1 MTVKQRNTASKRG
14 RVNLDDLIT
23 DRLYH
28 FRTKLD
34 KATVTRYADLMRNG
48 GELPPIIVMV
58 VEGAPT
64 LVDGWHR
71 VAAAKEIGETE
82 VVAEITEGAED
93 DLTWTAAQANLAH
106 GLPLKRIEL
115 RNVLRAYVA
124 TGQHL
129 SRGRKPKSAREIGR
143 EVGGVGHKTVLSW
156 LKADHPQ
163 VHKAITLGGLEG
175 RPERSNEPPALADRR
190 MTEALAGLAKVAAAM
205 RGVKAPRKRQEV
217 AARLRRMAEQIDQN
231 EPWKAVPDHSE
242 W

>member
-1 MTVKQRNTASKRG
+1 MAKRHRDKESRRG
-14 RVNLDDLIT
+14 RVQLDDLLM
-23 DRLYH
+23 DRVYQV
-28 FRTKLD
+28 RGKLD
-34 KATVTRYADLMRNG
+34 KATVTRYADLMRND
-48 GELPPIIVMV
+48 GELPPVIVMV

-71 VAAAKEIGETE
+71 VAAAREIGETE
-82 VVAEITEGAED
+82 VVAEITEGTEN
-93 DLTWTAAQANLAH
+93 DLTWAAAQANLAH
-106 GLPLKRIEL
+106 GLPLKRPEL

-129 SRGRKPKSAREIGR
+129 SRGRRPKSAREIGR

-163 VHKAITLGGLEG
+163 VHKAITLGRLEG
-175 RPERSNEPPALADRR
+175 KPERSSDPPALTDRR

-205 RGVKAPRKRQEV
+205 RGVRAAGKRQEV
-217 AARLRRMAEQIDQN
+217 AARLRRMAEQIDRN
-231 EPWKAVPDHSE
+231 EPWTATPDLSE